1 LHTLAASQYMSS
13 PCKTIPASL
22 APYPFFMPDSIK
34 QRLKKEGKTLKSFA
48 AEHGF
53 SYRTVRDVVRGIR
66 RGYFG
71 EGRKVR
77 IALGLPVVD

>member
-1 LHTLAASQYMSS
+1 MKTASPSHLVFAQ
-13 PCKTIPASL
+13 P
-22 APYPFFMPDSIK
+22 IK
-34 QRLKKEGKTLKSFA
+34 QRLQKEGKTLKSWA

-53 SYRTVRDVVRGIR
+53 SYRTVCYVVQGIR

-77 IALGLPVVD
+77 IALGLPVIE